1 VNLPS
6 RAEADPARDGHGP
19 ARHNDGTMNVTSEL
33 LLALA
38 PLHLGGLHPYEQVL
52 VLVVAFGPFAVLAGV
67 VFFLRR
73 RDVAEEEA
81 NGRGDGAETRTPG

>member
-1 VNLPS
+1 M
-6 RAEADPARDGHGP
+6 
-19 ARHNDGTMNVTSEL
+19 TVTTEL
-33 LLALA
+33 LLALG

-52 VLVVAFGPFAVLAGV
+52 VLVVAFGPFVVLAVV

>member
-1 VNLPS
+1 
-6 RAEADPARDGHGP
+6 
-19 ARHNDGTMNVTSEL
+19 
-33 LLALA
+33 
-38 PLHLGGLHPYEQVL
+38 
-52 VLVVAFGPFAVLAGV
+52 VAFGPFVVLAGV